1 VAASK
6 RYATVTTLTRLAAES
21 TDEAFRVAIAA
32 GLASIP
38 VSLLLSWDS
47 LAGDA
52 AATGAEFDGLALLAA
67 AVAVGY
73 YYHDRPTSTT
83 RAGLWTGLT
92 GGLAA
97 LVVFGR
103 SGLAAVVSASPERAG
118 VLVVVTAVF
127 AVLSVGLSVGVAVV
141 AASGTDWLLGRVDP
155 ETRIQEPAD
164 ADRQSDDGHQFD
176 EDCQPDRS
184 RWWLAVVVYAVLAPV
199 WLAILLWPGA
209 AFGFGIS
216 FLSALGLFVCS
227 LVAFVGLFL
236 DATAPRAADA
246 WRPTWWLYVGVP
258 PTIAGVVTLA
268 STLQDAGYPAGDGIF
283 GFYAALAAVAVV
295 YAANR
300 HRQVGTLLDPK

>member
-21 TDEAFRVAIAA
+21 TDEALRVAIAA

-67 AVAVGY
+67 GVAVGY

-164 ADRQSDDGHQFD
+164 ADRHQSDGDR
-176 EDCQPDRS
+176 QPDRS
-184 RWWLAVVVYAVLAPV
+184 RWWLAVVVYAVLAPI

-300 HRQVGTLLDPK
+300 RRHGRRLVGPK